1 MSIDRG
7 REYSRSVVLSM
18 VVDLS
23 HVDDRI
29 VNVTGGVQDLLLSNF
44 QAIVL

>member
-1 MSIDRG
+1 MSIGRG

-18 VVDLS
+18 MVDLL
-23 HVDDRI
+23 HVDDHI
-29 VNVTGGVQDLLLSNF
+29 VNVIGGVQDLLLSNF